1 MNWHE
6 VFSAAYQIPLC
17 FSAALL
23 IASIGRAL
31 LRDLADWMAGN
42 CTDPGDPLVV
52 PRPSSQPPSETNP
65 PFRL

>member
-1 MNWHE
+1 MRAIFSKSVDPYPSCMNWHE

-31 LRDLADWMAGN
+31 LRDFAEWMAGN
-42 CTDPGDPLVV
+42 
-52 PRPSSQPPSETNP
+52 
-65 PFRL
+65 